1 MRASPDLLTIKALSD
16 QSQTHR
22 QTIHYYLRR
31 GVLPQPVR
39 VSRTSALYPK
49 SSIVLLHL
57 VKIAQEKKR
66 LSLEEI
72 RDLFRNSGY
81 KAHLIRERLQA
92 DDGSAAKD
100 LTVEDVRLR
109 LDPPP
114 PKTWIEELVK
124 RELVEPEANRK
135 ELLFTHSSAELIRGL
150 WDGARMGIPL
160 DTFQT
165 INDRIRAE
173 ADRETA
179 QFLSSLREI
188 ELKGDA
194 YSRLAR
200 LFEVLEKFATL
211 RWKASLNSLFIRR
224 FERSF
229 DRFLGQDRQI
239 IFPSE
244 SFFSKLGLDKEIDR
258 LRARLAST
266 PGDLEAMKDLA
277 RAYQFRGDW
286 VRLHDISREILSR
299 EPSYSS
305 ATAYLGH
312 ALRYL
317 GKYAESIQVLEEGI
331 QRTGNA
337 LLKVR
342 LGQTLIN
349 QAAETGEAGQFL
361 AALIRRAKLAAEALR
376 ESDSDAKLSRNV
388 RGVLA
393 VDSLMLSDPL
403 GANSPSVEDL
413 QALYVDLKSTTAQGL
428 STLGKI
434 SLARARLYAT
444 YALYVARQREGHPD
458 TQKLLEQVLKAD
470 PDSLLAR
477 RAEQTRKKTPA
488 VKPSV
493 KKAPAYQ
500 WRPPRI

>member
-1 MRASPDLLTIKALSD
+1 MRASPDLLTIKDLAE

-31 GVLPQPVR
+31 GVLPQPIR
-39 VSRTSALYPK
+39 VSRTSALYPR
-49 SSIVLLHL
+49 SLIELLHL
-57 VKIAQEKKR
+57 VRIAQEKRR

-72 RDLFRNSGY
+72 RDLFRNTGY

-92 DDGSAAKD
+92 EESPAHD
-100 LTVEDVRLR
+100 LTVDDVRLR

-114 PKTWIEELVK
+114 PRVWIEELVK
-124 RELVEPEANRK
+124 LNLIEPEMGKK
-135 ELLFTHSSAELIRGL
+135 ELLFSNSSSELIRGL
-150 WDGARMGIPL
+150 WEGTRIGIPL
-160 DTFQT
+160 ATFQT

-188 ELKGDA
+188 EIKGDA
-194 YSRLAR
+194 YSRLAQ
-200 LFEVLEKFATL
+200 LFEVLEKFATM

-244 SFFSKLGLDKEIDR
+244 TFFTSLGLDREIDR
-258 LRARLAST
+258 LRARLASQ
-266 PGDLEAMKDLA
+266 PGDFAALKDLA

-286 VRLHDISREILSR
+286 VRLHDVSRELLTHAPDDAIVI
-299 EPSYSS
+299 
-305 ATAYLGH
+305 AYLGH
-312 ALRYL
+312 SLRHL
-317 GKYAESIQVLEEGI
+317 GRYADSVRELENGI
-331 QRTGNA
+331 VRTNHP

-349 QAAETGEAGQFL
+349 QAAETGDAGHFL
-361 AALIRRAKLAAEALR
+361 AALIRRAKLAAEALK
-376 ESDSDAKLSRNV
+376 DSERDVKLSRNV

-393 VDSLMLSDPL
+393 VDSLTLLDPL
-403 GANSPSVEDL
+403 GANIPSVEDL
-413 QALYVDLKSTTAQGL
+413 NKLYVDLKATSAQGL
-428 STLGKI
+428 STLGRI

-444 YALYVARQREGHPD
+444 YALYWARKREGHPD
-458 TQKLLEQVLKAD
+458 AVKLLEQIQKAD

-477 RAEQTRKKTPA
+477 RAER
-488 VKPSV
+488 VKPPQV
-493 KKAPAYQ
+493 KPKKRLHAAK
-500 WRPPRI
+500 

>member
-1 MRASPDLLTIKALSD
+1 MRVSPDLLTIKALSD
-16 QSQTHR
+16 QSMTHR

-49 SSIVLLHL
+49 SSIELLHL
-57 VKIAQEKKR
+57 VKVAQEKKR

-81 KAHLIRERLQA
+81 KAHLIRERLQT
-92 DDGSAAKD
+92 DDGASEKD

-114 PKTWIEELVK
+114 PRTWVEELVK
-124 RELVEPEANRK
+124 RELIEPEPNRK
-135 ELLFTHSSAELIRGL
+135 ELLFTHSSAELMRGL
-150 WDGARMGIPL
+150 WEGVRMGIPL
-160 DTFQT
+160 DTFQR
-165 INDRIRAE
+165 INERIRSE

-179 QFLSSLREI
+179 QFLTSLGEI

-244 SFFSKLGLDKEIDR
+244 SFFSKLGLDREIDR
-258 LRARLAST
+258 LRVRLAST
-266 PGDLEAMKDLA
+266 PGDLVAMKDLA

-286 VRLHDISREILSR
+286 VRLHDISKEILSR
-299 EPSYSS
+299 EPDYSS
-305 ATAYLGH
+305 GIAYLGH

-317 GKYAESIQVLEEGI
+317 GKHTESIQVLEDGI
-331 QRTGNA
+331 KRTGNA

-342 LGQTLIN
+342 LGQVLIN
-349 QAAETGEAGQFL
+349 QAAETGDAGQFL
-361 AALIRRAKLAAEALR
+361 ASLIRRAKLAAEALKES
-376 ESDSDAKLSRNV
+376 ESDERLSRNV

-403 GANSPSVEDL
+403 GANIPSTEDL
-413 QALYVDLKSTTAQGL
+413 QKLYTDLKSTTVQGL

-458 TQKLLEQVLKAD
+458 AQKLLEQVLKAD

-477 RAEQTRKKTPA
+477 RAGQPKKVTSGGRSARK
-488 VKPSV
+488 SV
-493 KKAPAYQ
+493 
-500 WRPPRI
+500 RPR

>member
-1 MRASPDLLTIKALSD
+1 MRVSPDLLTIKALSE

-49 SSIVLLHL
+49 SSIELLHL

-81 KAHLIRERLQA
+81 KAHLIRERLQT
-92 DDGSAAKD
+92 DDSATEKD

-114 PKTWIEELVK
+114 PRSWVEELVK
-124 RELVEPEANRK
+124 RELVEPEPNRK
-135 ELLFTHSSAELIRGL
+135 ELLFTHSSAELMRGL
-150 WDGARMGIPL
+150 WEGARMGIPL
-160 DTFQT
+160 DTFQR
-165 INDRIRAE
+165 INERIRTE

-179 QFLSSLREI
+179 QFLASLREI

-244 SFFSKLGLDKEIDR
+244 SFFSKLGLDREIDR

-266 PGDLEAMKDLA
+266 PGDLPAMKDLA

-286 VRLHDISREILSR
+286 VRLHDVSQEILTR
-299 EPSYSS
+299 EPGYSS
-305 ATAYLGH
+305 GIAYLGH

-317 GKYAESIQVLEEGI
+317 GKHNEAIQVLEDGI
-331 QRTGNA
+331 KKTGNA

-342 LGQTLIN
+342 LGQVLIN
-349 QAAETGEAGQFL
+349 QAAETGDAGQFL
-361 AALIRRAKLAAEALR
+361 AALIRRAKLAVEALKES
-376 ESDSDAKLSRNV
+376 ESDERLSRNV

-403 GANSPSVEDL
+403 GANIPSTQDL
-413 QALYVDLKSTTAQGL
+413 QKLYTDLKATTVQGL

-470 PDSLLAR
+470 PNSLLAR
-477 RAEQTRKKTPA
+477 RAHQTKKSDAT
-488 VKPSV
+488 S
-493 KKAPAYQ
+493 KKSTSGVVRSIARRQ
-500 WRPPRI
+500 

>member
-1 MRASPDLLTIKALSD
+1 MRPSPDLLTIKALSE

-39 VSRTSALYPK
+39 VSRTSALYPR
-49 SSIVLLHL
+49 SSIELLHL
-57 VKIAQEKKR
+57 IRIAQDKKR

-72 RDLFRNSGY
+72 RDLFRDAGY

-92 DDGSAAKD
+92 EEASAA

-114 PKTWIEELVK
+114 PKTWVEELVR
-124 RELVEPEANRK
+124 RELVEPEPNKK
-135 ELLFTHSSAELIRGL
+135 ELFFNNATAELIRGL
-150 WDGARMGIPL
+150 WEGCRMGIPL
-160 DTFQT
+160 ATFQT
-165 INDRIRAE
+165 INDRLRTE

-179 QFLSSLREI
+179 QFLASLRDV

-194 YSRLAR
+194 YARLAR

-211 RWKASLNSLFIRR
+211 RWKTALNSLFILR

-229 DRFLGQDRQI
+229 DRFIGQDRQI

-244 SFFSKLGLDKEIDR
+244 SFFANLGLNREIDR
-258 LRARLAST
+258 LRARLASQ
-266 PGDLEAMKDLA
+266 PADLAAMKDLA

-286 VRLHDISREILSR
+286 VRLHDIARDVLAR
-299 EPSYSS
+299 EPDYPP
-305 ATAYLGH
+305 AIGYLGH

-317 GKYAESIQVLEEGI
+317 GRYPESIQVLEEGI
-331 QRTGNA
+331 RRTGNA

-349 QAAETGEAGQFL
+349 QAAETGDAGQFL
-361 AALIRRAKLAAEALR
+361 AALIRRAKLAAEALK
-376 ESDSDAKLSRNV
+376 ESANDERLFRNV

-393 VDSLMLSDPL
+393 VDSLMLSEPL
-403 GANSPSVEDL
+403 GANIPSTEDL
-413 QALYVDLKSTTAQGL
+413 QKLYVDLKSTTVQGL
-428 STLGKI
+428 STLGRI
-434 SLARARLYAT
+434 SILRARLYST
-444 YALYVARQREGHPD
+444 YALYVARKREGHPD
-458 TQKLLEQVLKAD
+458 AQKLLDQIQKSD

-477 RAEQTRKKTPA
+477 RAQGGKTTASRKKA
-488 VKPSV
+488 
-493 KKAPAYQ
+493 
-500 WRPPRI
+500 

>member
-1 MRASPDLLTIKALSD
+1 
-16 QSQTHR
+16 
-22 QTIHYYLRR
+22 
-31 GVLPQPVR
+31 
-39 VSRTSALYPK
+39 
-49 SSIVLLHL
+49 
-57 VKIAQEKKR
+57 
-66 LSLEEI
+66 
-72 RDLFRNSGY
+72 
-81 KAHLIRERLQA
+81 
-92 DDGSAAKD
+92 
-100 LTVEDVRLR
+100 
-109 LDPPP
+109 
-114 PKTWIEELVK
+114 
-124 RELVEPEANRK
+124 
-135 ELLFTHSSAELIRGL
+135 
-150 WDGARMGIPL
+150 MGIPL

-403 GANSPSVEDL
+403 GANIPSVEDL